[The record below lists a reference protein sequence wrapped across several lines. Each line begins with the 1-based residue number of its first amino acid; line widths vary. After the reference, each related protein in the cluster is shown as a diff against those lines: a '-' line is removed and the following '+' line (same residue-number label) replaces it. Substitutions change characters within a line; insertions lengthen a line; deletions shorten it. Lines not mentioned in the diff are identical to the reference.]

1 MDHRRIQDCKL
12 RHGGVAI
19 DVISEA
25 AVPDGIKIETVIMD
39 RMARHYEKK
48 TNVDCVR
55 MVDSE
60 RHELFRWTWFDEQDR
75 RKRESLI
82 RVRAAIDILR
92 KKIDW

>member
-1 MDHRRIQDCKL
+1 M
-12 RHGGVAI
+12 AI

-25 AVPDGIKIETVIMD
+25 AVPDGIKMEKVIMD

-55 MVDSE
+55 TVDSE
-60 RHELFRWTWFDEQDR
+60 GHELFRWTWFDEQDR

-82 RVRAAIDILR
+82 RFGAAIETLR
-92 KKIDW
+92 RKDW